1 MIVRRTEA
9 STHAVLAID
18 ADRRVVEDM
27 PAVPTAEV
35 AARIHEIRTRCG
47 ANIRI
52 LVDGTAIDVEALT
65 RAAATVIDVESM
77 NRAASAAAR
86 GPNRPLAQ
94 MLEGRQEG
102 QFPGIDL
109 AHVMLWDTYDR
120 AARVQSWMLE
130 QASAFTLDL
139 LNNNK
144 RLADQ
149 AGELQ
154 KRYQTALA
162 ELDYMAREQKL
173 MESEAAAATLSRHL
187 IEKARA
193 EIAAANPSRP
203 VDWIDDLIDGAAVAL
218 GAMCGTRGPK
228 GPKDSN

>member
-35 AARIHEIRTRCG
+35 AALIHEIKKRCG
-47 ANIRI
+47 ANM
-52 LVDGTAIDVEALT
+52 LT

-77 NRAASAAAR
+77 ARAASAAAR

-218 GAMCGTRGPK
+218 GAMCKTR

>member
-1 MIVRRTEA
+1 MVIRRTEA
-9 STHAVLAID
+9 STHSVLAID
-18 ADRRVVEDM
+18 TDKRVVEDL

-35 AARIHEIRTRCG
+35 AARITQLITHHG
-47 ANIRI
+47 ATLRV
-52 LVDGTAIDVEALT
+52 LVDGAAIDVQAVMT
-65 RAAATVIDVESM
+65 
-77 NRAASAAAR
+77 RAASAAER
-86 GPNRPLAQ
+86 TRPPVQ
-94 MLEGRQEG
+94 ILEESPEAPQG
-102 QFPGIDL
+102 QLPAIDL
-109 AHVMLWDTYDR
+109 AHAMLWDTYDR

-162 ELDYMAREQKL
+162 EIDYMAREQKL
-173 MESEAAAATLSRHL
+173 MEAEAAASRLSRHL

-193 EIAAANPSRP
+193 EIAAANRTKPA
-203 VDWIDDLIDGAAVAL
+203 DWIDDLIDGAAVAL

-228 GPKDSN
+228 DSN

>member
-35 AARIHEIRTRCG
+35 AVRIQEIRTRCG
-47 ANIRI
+47 ATVRI
-52 LVDGTAIDVEALT
+52 LVDGVALDVEALT
-65 RAAATVIDVESM
+65 RAAATVVDVESM
-77 NRAASAAAR
+77 TRAASAAAR

-94 MLEGRQEG
+94 MLEARQEG
-102 QFPGIDL
+102 QTFPGIDL

-173 MESEAAAATLSRHL
+173 MESEAAAASLSRHL

-218 GAMCGTRGPK
+218 GAMCKTRGS
-228 GPKDSN
+228 KDSN

>member
-35 AARIHEIRTRCG
+35 AALIHEIKKRCG

-77 NRAASAAAR
+77 TRAASAAAR

-173 MESEAAAATLSRHL
+173 MESEAAAASLSRHL

-193 EIAAANPSRP
+193 EIAAANPTKPS
-203 VDWIDDLIDGAAVAL
+203 DWIDDLIDGAAVAL
-218 GAMCGTRGPK
+218 GAMCKTR

>member
-1 MIVRRTEA
+1 M
-9 STHAVLAID
+9 LAID
-18 ADRRVVEDM
+18 ADKRVVEDM

-35 AARIHEIRTRCG
+35 AARITEILTRCG
-47 ANIRI
+47 ATIRI
-52 LVDGTAIDVEALT
+52 LVDGVAVDAEASK
-65 RAAATVIDVESM
+65 RAAATVIDASDDP
-77 NRAASAAAR
+77 RPAAASR
-86 GPNRPLAQ
+86 MPAQ
-94 MLEGRQEG
+94 PVQIFEGDQG
-102 QFPGIDL
+102 AQLPGIDL
-109 AHVMLWDTYDR
+109 AHMMLWDTYDR

-162 ELDYMAREQKL
+162 EIDYMAREQKL
-173 MESEAAAATLSRHL
+173 MESEAAAASLSRHL

-193 EIAAANPSRP
+193 EIAAANPTKPS
-203 VDWIDDLIDGAAVAL
+203 DWIDDLIDGAAVAL

-228 GPKDSN
+228 KDSN

>member
-9 STHAVLAID
+9 STHAVLVID
-18 ADRRVVEDM
+18 ADRRVVEDI

-35 AARIHEIRTRCG
+35 AALIHEIKKRCG

-120 AARVQSWMLE
+120 AARMQSWMLE

-173 MESEAAAATLSRHL
+173 MESEAAAASLSRHL

-193 EIAAANPSRP
+193 EIAAANPTKPS
-203 VDWIDDLIDGAAVAL
+203 DWIDDLIDGAAVAL
-218 GAMCGTRGPK
+218 GAMCKTR

>member
-1 MIVRRTEA
+1 MIARRTEA
-9 STHAVLAID
+9 SAHAVLAID
-18 ADRRVVEDM
+18 ADKRVVEDM

-35 AARIHEIRTRCG
+35 ATRITEILTRCG

-52 LVDGTAIDVEALT
+52 LVDGTAVDVEAIR
-65 RAAATVIDVESM
+65 RAAATVIDVDAM
-77 NRAASAAAR
+77 TRAAAAPSRAPTQPVQIFEGDQG
-86 GPNRPLAQ
+86 GPL
-94 MLEGRQEG
+94 
-102 QFPGIDL
+102 PGIDL
-109 AHVMLWDTYDR
+109 AHMMLWDTYDR

-162 ELDYMAREQKL
+162 EIDYMAREQKL
-173 MESEAAAATLSRHL
+173 MESEAAAARLSRHL

-193 EIAAANPSRP
+193 EIVAANPTKP
-203 VDWIDDLIDGAAVAL
+203 ADWIDDLIDGAAVAL
-218 GAMCGTRGPK
+218 GAMCGARGPK
-228 GPKDSN
+228 KDTN

>member
-1 MIVRRTEA
+1 MVVRRTEA

-18 ADRRVVEDM
+18 TDRRVVEDM

-35 AARIHEIRTRCG
+35 AARITEILTRCG
-47 ANIRI
+47 ATIRI
-52 LVDGTAIDVEALT
+52 LVDGAAIDVEAMT
-65 RAAATVIDVESM
+65 RAAATVIDVDDD
-77 NRAASAAAR
+77 R
-86 GPNRPLAQ
+86 GGRGLRPPVQ
-94 MLEGRQEG
+94 ILEDSQEG
-102 QFPGIDL
+102 QLPGIDL
-109 AHVMLWDTYDR
+109 AHAMLWDTYDR

-162 ELDYMAREQKL
+162 EIDYMAREQKL
-173 MESEAAAATLSRHL
+173 MESEAAASRLSRHL

-193 EIAAANPSRP
+193 EIAAANPTKP
-203 VDWIDDLIDGAAVAL
+203 ADWIDDLIDGAAVAL

-228 GPKDSN
+228 DSN

>member
-35 AARIHEIRTRCG
+35 AALIHEIKKRCG

-77 NRAASAAAR
+77 TRAASAAAR

-162 ELDYMAREQKL
+162 EIDYMAREQKL
-173 MESEAAAATLSRHL
+173 MEAEDASSRLSRHL

-193 EIAAANPSRP
+193 EIAAANPTRP
-203 VDWIDDLIDGAAVAL
+203 ADWIDDLIDGAAVAL
-218 GAMCGTRGPK
+218 GAMCGARGPRD
-228 GPKDSN
+228 PKDSN

>member
-1 MIVRRTEA
+1 MVIRRTEA
-9 STHAVLAID
+9 STHSVLAID
-18 ADRRVVEDM
+18 TDKRVVEDL

-35 AARIHEIRTRCG
+35 AARITQLITHHG
-47 ANIRI
+47 ATLRV
-52 LVDGTAIDVEALT
+52 LVDGAAIDVQAVMT
-65 RAAATVIDVESM
+65 
-77 NRAASAAAR
+77 RAASAAER
-86 GPNRPLAQ
+86 TRPPVQ
-94 MLEGRQEG
+94 ILEESPEAPQG
-102 QFPGIDL
+102 QLPAIDL
-109 AHVMLWDTYDR
+109 AHAMLWDTYDR

-173 MESEAAAATLSRHL
+173 MESEAAAASLSRHL

-218 GAMCGTRGPK
+218 GAMCKTR

>member
-1 MIVRRTEA
+1 MNGRRTEA
-9 STHAVLAID
+9 STHTVLIID
-18 ADRRVVEDM
+18 ADKRLIEEH
-27 PAVPTAEV
+27 PAVPASDV
-35 AARIHEIRTRCG
+35 APLIADLQARHG
-47 ANIRI
+47 AQVRVI
-52 LVDGTAIDVEALT
+52 VDGVTLDT
-65 RAAATVIDVESM
+65 RMRARAQAAASRPTKAPVEV
-77 NRAASAAAR
+77 
-86 GPNRPLAQ
+86 
-94 MLEGRQEG
+94 LEDNQEG
-102 QFPGIDL
+102 QL
-109 AHVMLWDTYDR
+109 LVVEVAHAMLWDTYDR

-162 ELDYMAREQKL
+162 EIDYMAREQKL
-173 MESEAAAATLSRHL
+173 MEAEDASSRLSRHL

-218 GAMCGTRGPK
+218 GAMCGARGPRD
-228 GPKDSN
+228 PKDSN

>member
-1 MIVRRTEA
+1 MIVRRTDA

-35 AARIHEIRTRCG
+35 AARITEIQARGG
-47 ANIRI
+47 ATIRI
-52 LVDGTAIDVEALT
+52 LVDGVAVDVQAMA
-65 RAAATVIDVESM
+65 RAAA
-77 NRAASAAAR
+77 AAAR
-86 GPNRPLAQ
+86 APTGPTRPPVQ
-94 MLEGRQEG
+94 ILEDNQEG
-102 QFPGIDL
+102 QLPGIDL
-109 AHVMLWDTYDR
+109 AHAMLWDTYDR

-162 ELDYMAREQKL
+162 EIDYMAREQKL
-173 MESEAAAATLSRHL
+173 MESEAAASRLSRHL

-193 EIAAANPSRP
+193 EITAANPTKSA
-203 VDWIDDLIDGAAVAL
+203 DWIDDLIDGAAVAL
-218 GAMCGTRGPK
+218 GAMCGTKGPR

>member
-1 MIVRRTEA
+1 MVIRRTEV
-9 STHAVLAID
+9 STHTVLAID
-18 ADRRVVEDM
+18 TDKRVVEDL

-35 AARIHEIRTRCG
+35 AARITEMLTKHG
-47 ANIRI
+47 ATLRV
-52 LVDGTAIDVEALT
+52 LVDGAAIDVKAMT
-65 RAAATVIDVESM
+65 RATNATE
-77 NRAASAAAR
+77 RA
-86 GPNRPLAQ
+86 RPPVQ
-94 MLEGRQEG
+94 ILEDSPEG
-102 QFPGIDL
+102 QQLPGIDL
-109 AHVMLWDTYDR
+109 AHAMLWDTYDR

-173 MESEAAAATLSRHL
+173 MESEAAAASLSRHL

-228 GPKDSN
+228 DSN

>member
-35 AARIHEIRTRCG
+35 AALIHEIKKRCG

-65 RAAATVIDVESM
+65 RAAATVVDVESM
-77 NRAASAAAR
+77 ARAASAAAR

-173 MESEAAAATLSRHL
+173 MESEAAAASLSRHL

-193 EIAAANPSRP
+193 EIAAANPTKP
-203 VDWIDDLIDGAAVAL
+203 ADWIDDLIDGAAVAL
-218 GAMCGTRGPK
+218 GAMCKTR

>member
-1 MIVRRTEA
+1 M
-9 STHAVLAID
+9 LAID
-18 ADRRVVEDM
+18 ADKRVVEDM

-35 AARIHEIRTRCG
+35 ATRVTEILTRFG

-52 LVDGTAIDVEALT
+52 LVDGAAVDVEAMKRT
-65 RAAATVIDVESM
+65 AATVIDAEAM
-77 NRAASAAAR
+77 TRAAAAAAR
-86 GPNRPLAQ
+86 APAQ
-94 MLEGRQEG
+94 PVQIFDGDQGAQL
-102 QFPGIDL
+102 PGIDL
-109 AHVMLWDTYDR
+109 AHMMLWDTYDR

-162 ELDYMAREQKL
+162 EIDYMAREQKL
-173 MESEAAAATLSRHL
+173 MESEAAAARLSRHL

-193 EIAAANPSRP
+193 EIAAANPTKP
-203 VDWIDDLIDGAAVAL
+203 ADWIDDLIDGAAVAL
-218 GAMCGTRGPK
+218 GAMCKTR

>member
-35 AARIHEIRTRCG
+35 AALIHEIKKRCG

-65 RAAATVIDVESM
+65 RAAATVVDVESM
-77 NRAASAAAR
+77 ARAASAAAR

-173 MESEAAAATLSRHL
+173 MESEAAAASLSRHL

-193 EIAAANPSRP
+193 EIAAANPTKPS
-203 VDWIDDLIDGAAVAL
+203 DWIDDLIDGAAVAL
-218 GAMCGTRGPK
+218 GAMCKTR

>member
-9 STHAVLAID
+9 STHALLAID

-35 AARIHEIRTRCG
+35 PVRITEMLTKHG
-47 ANIRI
+47 ATLRI
-52 LVDGTAIDVEALT
+52 LVDGAAIDVK
-65 RAAATVIDVESM
+65 
-77 NRAASAAAR
+77 
-86 GPNRPLAQ
+86 
-94 MLEGRQEG
+94 
-102 QFPGIDL
+102 
-109 AHVMLWDTYDR
+109 VMLWDTYDR

-228 GPKDSN
+228 NSN

>member
-1 MIVRRTEA
+1 MNGRRTEA
-9 STHAVLAID
+9 STHAVLIID
-18 ADRRVVEDM
+18 ADKRVVEDY
-27 PAVPTAEV
+27 PAVPASDVAPLIANLQARHGALVRVIVDGVTLDTQMRARVQAAASRPAKAPVEVLEDNLGVEV
-35 AARIHEIRTRCG
+35 AHA
-47 ANIRI
+47 
-52 LVDGTAIDVEALT
+52 
-65 RAAATVIDVESM
+65 
-77 NRAASAAAR
+77 
-86 GPNRPLAQ
+86 
-94 MLEGRQEG
+94 
-102 QFPGIDL
+102 
-109 AHVMLWDTYDR
+109 MLWDTYDR

-162 ELDYMAREQKL
+162 EIDYMAREQKL
-173 MESEAAAATLSRHL
+173 MEAEDASSRLSRHL

-203 VDWIDDLIDGAAVAL
+203 ADWIDDLIDGAAVAL
-218 GAMCGTRGPK
+218 GAMCGARGPRD
-228 GPKDSN
+228 PRDSN

>member
-35 AARIHEIRTRCG
+35 AALIHEIKKRCG

-65 RAAATVIDVESM
+65 RAAATVVDVESM
-77 NRAASAAAR
+77 ARAASAAAR

-102 QFPGIDL
+102 QFPGIEL
-109 AHVMLWDTYDR
+109 AHAMLWDTYDR

-130 QASAFTLDL
+130 QASAFTLEL
-139 LNNNK
+139 LHNNK

-173 MESEAAAATLSRHL
+173 MESEAAAASLSRHL

-218 GAMCGTRGPK
+218 GAMCKTR

>member
-18 ADRRVVEDM
+18 ADKHVVEDM
-27 PAVPTAEV
+27 PAVPTAEL

-52 LVDGTAIDVEALT
+52 LVDGAALDVEALT
-65 RAAATVIDVESM
+65 RAAATVVDVESM
-77 NRAASAAAR
+77 TRAASAAAR
-86 GPNRPLAQ
+86 APARPLAQ
-94 MLEGRQEG
+94 ILEGRQEG

-162 ELDYMAREQKL
+162 EIDYMAREQKL

-228 GPKDSN
+228 KDSN

>member
-27 PAVPTAEV
+27 PAVPTVEV

-77 NRAASAAAR
+77 TRAASAAAR

-173 MESEAAAATLSRHL
+173 MESEAAAASLSRHL

-218 GAMCGTRGPK
+218 GAMCKTR

>member
-35 AARIHEIRTRCG
+35 AALIHEIKKRCG

-77 NRAASAAAR
+77 TRAASAAAR

-94 MLEGRQEG
+94 MLEARQEG
-102 QFPGIDL
+102 QTFPGIDL

-173 MESEAAAATLSRHL
+173 MESEAAAASLSRHL

-218 GAMCGTRGPK
+218 GAMCKTR

>member
-1 MIVRRTEA
+1 MVTRRTEV
-9 STHAVLAID
+9 STHTVLAID
-18 ADRRVVEDM
+18 TDKRVVEDL

-35 AARIHEIRTRCG
+35 AARITEMLTKHG
-47 ANIRI
+47 ATLRV
-52 LVDGTAIDVEALT
+52 LVDGAAIDVKAMT
-65 RAAATVIDVESM
+65 RAANATE
-77 NRAASAAAR
+77 RA
-86 GPNRPLAQ
+86 RPPVQ
-94 MLEGRQEG
+94 ILEDSPEG
-102 QFPGIDL
+102 QQLPGIDL
-109 AHVMLWDTYDR
+109 AHAMLWDTYDR

-173 MESEAAAATLSRHL
+173 MESEAAAASLSRHL

-218 GAMCGTRGPK
+218 GAICGPR

>member
-35 AARIHEIRTRCG
+35 AALIHEIKKRCG

-77 NRAASAAAR
+77 TRAASAAAR

-94 MLEGRQEG
+94 MLEGRQDG

-173 MESEAAAATLSRHL
+173 MESEAAAASLSRHL

-218 GAMCGTRGPK
+218 GAMCKTR

>member
-1 MIVRRTEA
+1 MVTRRTEV
-9 STHAVLAID
+9 STHTVLAID
-18 ADRRVVEDM
+18 TDKRVVEDL

-35 AARIHEIRTRCG
+35 AARITEMLTKHG
-47 ANIRI
+47 ATLRV
-52 LVDGTAIDVEALT
+52 LVDGAAIDVKAMT
-65 RAAATVIDVESM
+65 RAANATE
-77 NRAASAAAR
+77 RA
-86 GPNRPLAQ
+86 RPPVQ
-94 MLEGRQEG
+94 ILEDSPEG
-102 QFPGIDL
+102 QQLPGIDL
-109 AHVMLWDTYDR
+109 AHAMLWDTYDR

-162 ELDYMAREQKL
+162 EIDYMAREQKL
-173 MESEAAAATLSRHL
+173 MESEAAASRLSRHL

-193 EIAAANPSRP
+193 EIAAANPTKP
-203 VDWIDDLIDGAAVAL
+203 ADWIDDLIDGAAVAL

-228 GPKDSN
+228 DSN

>member
-1 MIVRRTEA
+1 MVIRRTEV
-9 STHAVLAID
+9 STHTVLAID
-18 ADRRVVEDM
+18 TDKRVVEDL

-35 AARIHEIRTRCG
+35 AARITEMLTKHG
-47 ANIRI
+47 ATLRV
-52 LVDGTAIDVEALT
+52 LVDGAAIDVQAVMT
-65 RAAATVIDVESM
+65 
-77 NRAASAAAR
+77 RAASAAERAR
-86 GPNRPLAQ
+86 PPVQ
-94 MLEGRQEG
+94 ILEESPEAPQG
-102 QFPGIDL
+102 QLPGIDL
-109 AHVMLWDTYDR
+109 AHAMLWDTYDR

-162 ELDYMAREQKL
+162 EIDYMAREQKL
-173 MESEAAAATLSRHL
+173 MEAEAAASRLSRHL

-193 EIAAANPSRP
+193 EIAAANPTKP
-203 VDWIDDLIDGAAVAL
+203 ADWIDDLIDGAAVAL
-218 GAMCGTRGPK
+218 GAICGTRGPK
-228 GPKDSN
+228 DPKESN

>member
-1 MIVRRTEA
+1 MVTRRTEV
-9 STHAVLAID
+9 STHTVLAID
-18 ADRRVVEDM
+18 TDKRVVEDL

-35 AARIHEIRTRCG
+35 AARITEMLTKHG
-47 ANIRI
+47 ATLRV
-52 LVDGTAIDVEALT
+52 LVDGAAIDVKAMT
-65 RAAATVIDVESM
+65 RAANATE
-77 NRAASAAAR
+77 RA
-86 GPNRPLAQ
+86 RPPVQ
-94 MLEGRQEG
+94 ILEDSPEG
-102 QFPGIDL
+102 QQLPGIDL
-109 AHVMLWDTYDR
+109 AHAMLWDTYDR

-173 MESEAAAATLSRHL
+173 MESEAAAASLSRHL

-218 GAMCGTRGPK
+218 GAMCKTR

>member
-35 AARIHEIRTRCG
+35 AALIHEIKKRCG

-77 NRAASAAAR
+77 TRAASAAAR

-149 AGELQ
+149 AGELAE
-154 KRYQTALA
+154 ALP
-162 ELDYMAREQKL
+162 DGARRARL
-173 MESEAAAATLSRHL
+173 HG
-187 IEKARA
+187 ARA
-193 EIAAANPSRP
+193 EA
-203 VDWIDDLIDGAAVAL
+203 DGE
-218 GAMCGTRGPK
+218 
-228 GPKDSN
+228 

>member
-1 MIVRRTEA
+1 MVIRRTEA
-9 STHAVLAID
+9 STHSVLAID
-18 ADRRVVEDM
+18 TDKRVVEDL

-35 AARIHEIRTRCG
+35 AARITQLITHHG
-47 ANIRI
+47 ATLRV
-52 LVDGTAIDVEALT
+52 LVDGAAIDVQAVMT
-65 RAAATVIDVESM
+65 
-77 NRAASAAAR
+77 RAASAAER
-86 GPNRPLAQ
+86 TRPPVQ
-94 MLEGRQEG
+94 ILEESPEAPQG
-102 QFPGIDL
+102 QLPAIDL
-109 AHVMLWDTYDR
+109 AHAMLWDTYDR

-162 ELDYMAREQKL
+162 EIDYMAREQKL
-173 MESEAAAATLSRHL
+173 MEAEAAASRLSRHL

-193 EIAAANPSRP
+193 EIAAANPTKP
-203 VDWIDDLIDGAAVAL
+203 ADWIDDLIDGAAVAL

-228 GPKDSN
+228 DSN

>member
-1 MIVRRTEA
+1 MNGRRTET
-9 STHAVLAID
+9 STHAVLIID
-18 ADRRVVEDM
+18 ADKRVIEDH
-27 PAVPTAEV
+27 PAVPASDVAPLIANLQARHGALVRVIVDGVTLDTQMRARVQAAASRPAKAPVEVLEDNLGVEV
-35 AARIHEIRTRCG
+35 AHA
-47 ANIRI
+47 
-52 LVDGTAIDVEALT
+52 
-65 RAAATVIDVESM
+65 
-77 NRAASAAAR
+77 
-86 GPNRPLAQ
+86 
-94 MLEGRQEG
+94 
-102 QFPGIDL
+102 
-109 AHVMLWDTYDR
+109 MLWDTYDR

-162 ELDYMAREQKL
+162 EIDYMAREQKL
-173 MESEAAAATLSRHL
+173 MEAEDASSRLSRHL

-203 VDWIDDLIDGAAVAL
+203 ADWIDDLIDGAAVAL
-218 GAMCGTRGPK
+218 GAMCGARGPRD
-228 GPKDSN
+228 PRDSN